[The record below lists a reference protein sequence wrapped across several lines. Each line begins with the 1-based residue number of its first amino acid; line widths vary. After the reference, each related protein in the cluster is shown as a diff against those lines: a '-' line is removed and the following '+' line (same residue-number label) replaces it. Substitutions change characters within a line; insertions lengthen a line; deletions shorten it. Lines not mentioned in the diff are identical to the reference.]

1 MRNFSKFKTCLPE
14 GKVENSQFF
23 VYNYLALREA
33 IFYPSPMEILDGKAL
48 SIQLID
54 SVKEEAAKLKPKLRV
69 ILVGENPASM
79 AYVRNKSRACEQ
91 AGIEYDEIRLPTS
104 ITQEELLKE
113 IEIANEDDSVN
124 GLIVQLPLPDHI
136 YVPEV
141 IRAIAPKKDVDGFH
155 AYNIGKMFL
164 SPEFEDLPPATPL
177 GIVKLLDHYNIPI
190 QGQEVVV
197 VGHSNI
203 VGKPISMMMLNRNA
217 TVTTCHIFTK
227 DLAEHTKKAD
237 ILIVAVGKAGLI
249 TADMVKEGVVVVD
262 VGINRVEGKLKGDVD
277 YEEVS
282 KKASYISPVPGGVG
296 PMTVA
301 ALILNTIRATKRQK
315 QG

>member
-1 MRNFSKFKTCLPE
+1 M
-14 GKVENSQFF
+14 
-23 VYNYLALREA
+23 A
-33 IFYPSPMEILDGKAL
+33 ILDGKAL
-48 SIQLID
+48 SEKLID
-54 SVKEEAAKLKPKLRV
+54 SVKEKAEALSPTLAV

-79 AYVRNKSRACEQ
+79 AYVRNKKRACER
-91 AGIEYDEIRLPTS
+91 AGIEYREFKYPDS
-104 ITQEELLKE
+104 ITQESLLKK
-113 IEIANEDDSVN
+113 IEELNEDDSVN
-124 GLIVQLPLPDHI
+124 GMIVQLPLPDQI

-141 IRAIAPKKDVDGFH
+141 IKAVSPAKDVDGFH

-217 TVTTCHIFTK
+217 TVTTCHIHTK
-227 DLAEHTKKAD
+227 DLSAHTKRAD
-237 ILIVAVGKAGLI
+237 ILIVAVGKAKLI

-262 VGINRVEGKLKGDVD
+262 VGINRNEDGKLCGDVD
-277 YEEVS
+277 FDAIS
-282 KKASYISPVPGGVG
+282 KKASFITPVPGGVG

-301 ALILNTIRATKRQK
+301 ALILNTIRATERQNK
-315 QG
+315 V